1 MKVKHAMILA
11 AGLGTRLQPLTF
23 KIPKPLI
30 NIGNK
35 NLLERSI
42 NLLENYGV
50 EQITVNVHHLADQ
63 IEKFI
68 LSLNSNVKIT
78 ISNEKDLLLDTG
90 GGVKKGTKIFKKMP
104 FFVVNPDTLWS
115 NNYIGE
121 MRSLEK
127 IYFESKKPCLLLVDK
142 KLSLDTSFKG
152 DFNLNNN
159 IVSKDKDI
167 ENNFIFTGLQLL
179 DRNYLNITDKKI
191 FSMNEVWTRLINENN
206 LFGFESSQKFYHL
219 NTEEMYEKISNLNI
233 TD

>member
-23 KIPKPLI
+23 KTPKPLI

-50 EQITVNVHHLADQ
+50 EQITINVHHLADQ

-68 LSLNSNVKIT
+68 SSLNSKVKIT

-90 GGVKKGTKIFKKMP
+90 GGAKKGTKIFKKMP

-152 DFNLNNN
+152 DFDLNNN
-159 IVSKDKDI
+159 IVSKNKDK

-179 DRNYLNITDKKI
+179 DSNYLNITDKKV